1 MPAPSNPQPNPNS
14 HWASTRAFLFYP
26 SAQEFASGKL
36 QQEFAFD
43 YLSQLLPA
51 SDDPAKTPLPTSGEF
66 MFGGGAMLGGRS
78 EAALLANIGV
88 VDDSTGDFEIEA
100 YLNGALQQYFS
111 EHWGQESSGADP
123 DGMAGP
129 HSAGVPWGKGRV
141 KAAWTGI
148 IGISADMQPWVG
160 RVPESV
166 SGRKEPRAV
175 PLTRPYAQQNQ
186 DALGTSPSCSTS
198 MHSTI
203 DVDASSP
210 PLAAPGEWIC
220 AGYTGE
226 GMVHA
231 WLSGQ
236 AVAKMVLGV
245 SDDEET
251 AFGDGPTLPAPFL
264 ITEKRVKAAKFEDLL

>member
-1 MPAPSNPQPNPNS
+1 
-14 HWASTRAFLFYP
+14 
-26 SAQEFASGKL
+26 
-36 QQEFAFD
+36 
-43 YLSQLLPA
+43 
-51 SDDPAKTPLPTSGEF
+51 
-66 MFGGGAMLGGRS
+66 MLGGRS

-100 YLNGALQQYFS
+100 YLSGALQQYFS
-111 EHWGQESSGADP
+111 EHWGQESSEADP
-123 DGMAGP
+123 DSKAEP
-129 HSAGVPWGKGRV
+129 QSAGVAWGQGRV

-148 IGISADMQPWVG
+148 IAISADMQPWVG

-166 SGRKEPRAV
+166 SGRKEPRSV
-175 PLTRPYAQQNQ
+175 PLARPHPQQ
-186 DALGTSPSCSTS
+186 DAVSTTPSCSTS

-203 DVDASSP
+203 DVDASNP

-236 AVAKMVLGV
+236 AVAKMVLCV

-251 AFGDGPTLPAPFL
+251 AFGDLPALPAPFL